1 MIGVLASGRDYCQ
14 EVYRAWNGFWFTPKD
29 PATLSLLRL
38 LAGAMLFYTHLVWS
52 LDLSAFLGPHGWL
65 PVEYLR
71 SEVQVQGAQG
81 MQVPIWSVWSIFF
94 WIQSTWLLWCV
105 HLFALT
111 IFFCLMIGLF
121 SRTTA
126 VLGYLLAV
134 SYAQRVSPGAFFGL
148 DKVNVM
154 LAMYLMLGPCGA
166 RYSLDRLVRLRRS
179 QQAPLGGKGPIE
191 STPKKQTSP
200 AASTSA
206 NIAIRLIQIHLCVI
220 YLFAGMA
227 KLEGANWQA
236 GTAVWWAV
244 ANLEYQSLN
253 MTWLARWPML
263 VALATHLTVFW
274 EASYCFLVWNRYTR
288 PLVLWMAMFVHTGI
302 ALAMGLMTFGLAMII
317 ANLSFLSPAT
327 VRRWVDP
334 LAARFSLLL
343 VGKQVG

>member
-1 MIGVLASGRDYCQ
+1 MRSKTGMLASGRDYCHELYQ
-14 EVYRAWNGFWFTPKD
+14 AWNAFWFTPTD
-29 PATLSLLRL
+29 PATFSLVRV
-38 LAGAMLFYTHLVWS
+38 LAGAMLFYTHLIWS
-52 LDLSAFLGPHGWL
+52 LDLSAFLGQEGWL
-65 PVEYLR
+65 PVDYLR
-71 SEVQVQGAQG
+71 SEVQVEGVQG
-81 MQVPIWSVWSIFF
+81 MRVPIWSVWSIFF
-94 WIQSTWLLWCV
+94 WIKTTWLLWCV
-105 HLFALT
+105 HLVALV

-134 SYAQRVSPGAFFGL
+134 SYVQRVSPGAFFGL

-154 LAMYLMLGPCGA
+154 MAMYLMLGPCGA
-166 RYSLDRLVRLRRS
+166 RYSLDRLLRLRRE
-179 QQAPLGGKGPIE
+179 QQGHKEQKGH
-191 STPKKQTSP
+191 KKEPTKEV
-200 AASTSA
+200 ASTSA
-206 NIAIRLIQIHLCVI
+206 NVAIRLIQIHMCII
-220 YLFAGMA
+220 YLFAGIA

-236 GTAVWWAV
+236 GTGVWWAV

-263 VALATHLTVFW
+263 VAIATHLTVFW
-274 EASYCFLVWNRYTR
+274 EISYCFLVWNRYTR
-288 PLVLWMAMFVHTGI
+288 PLVLWTAMGVHAGI

-334 LAARFSLLL
+334 LAARISLML